1 MAKLKN
7 RGSILALLTLV
18 YVFNF
23 IDRQI
28 VGVLA
33 PFIKADLGLSG
44 TEIGLLTGFVF
55 ALFYTVIGIPI
66 ASLVDNTKT
75 FSAGS
80 FRIKFDRVTIIA
92 LSLATWSF
100 FTMMT
105 GFAGGF
111 IALAVLRIGVAV
123 GEAGCS
129 PPSHS
134 LLSDLYAPNE
144 RAKALGTY
152 ALGIP
157 FGVMLAYFAAAFF
170 AGGGTVDWRLAF
182 VVIGVLGIP
191 VAVITKVMVPEPER
205 GRMDG
210 PKTEPLPF
218 KKALAELATIPSYW
232 TMALGI
238 AFASFGSY
246 AVNAFLTLYIY
257 GEPTAEVGAWMGAFV
272 TVPLQPLLIGLGIGN
287 AIFYASGTYLGGVVA
302 DHFGKKNV
310 SAYALVP
317 AATISIS
324 AVAAVVA
331 WTASSPTVFFV
342 GLSVYIFFLGFYLG
356 PSFSVAQNLAKVSVR
371 ATSTAVF
378 FFVLNLIAL
387 GGGPSVTGFLYDHFA
402 STSGDQLVGLRTAL
416 LALTVAYGLSVV
428 MFLVSAK
435 LLPKDWAKAQS
446 ATTMDGPEAEIVKT
460 GLKPDG
466 EEA

>member
-1 MAKLKN
+1 MKKLEN
-7 RGSILALLTLV
+7 RGAILGLLTLV

-55 ALFYTVIGIPI
+55 ALFYTIIGIPI
-66 ASLVDNTKT
+66 ASMVDNTKT
-75 FSAGS
+75 VGGL
-80 FRIKFDRVTIIA
+80 KFDRVTIIA

-100 FTMMT
+100 FTLLT

-111 IALAVLRIGVAV
+111 IALAILRIGVAV

-144 RAKALGTY
+144 RARALATY

-157 FGVMLAYFAAAFF
+157 FGIMIAYFAAAFF

-182 VVIGVLGIP
+182 VVIGALGIP
-191 VAVITKVMVPEPER
+191 VAILVKMVVPEPER

-210 PKTEPLPF
+210 SKVAPLPF
-218 KKALAELATIPSYW
+218 KQALGELATIPSYW

-257 GEPTAEVGAWMGAFV
+257 GEPTAEVGAWTGAFV
-272 TVPLQPLLIGLGIGN
+272 TLPLQPLLIGLGIGN
-287 AIFYASGTYLGGVVA
+287 AIFYATGTYLGGVVA

-310 SAYALVP
+310 AAYALVP
-317 AATISIS
+317 AVTVAIA
-324 AVAAVVA
+324 AVAIAFS
-331 WTASSPTVFFV
+331 WLTTSPVIFFA

-387 GGGPSVTGFLYDHFA
+387 GGGPSVTGYLYDRFA
-402 STSGDQLVGLRTAL
+402 LSTGSQLEGLRIAL
-416 LALTVAYGLSVV
+416 LALSIAYALSVV
-428 MFLVSAK
+428 MFLISAK
-435 LLPKDWAKAQS
+435 LLPRDWARAKSETAQPS
-446 ATTMDGPEAEIVKT
+446 PLA
-460 GLKPDG
+460 G
-466 EEA
+466 EGAQA

>member
-1 MAKLKN
+1 M
-7 RGSILALLTLV
+7 ALLTLV
-18 YVFNF
+18 YAFNF

-44 TEIGLLTGFVF
+44 TQIGLLTGFVF

-75 FSAGS
+75 FGMAG

-100 FTMMT
+100 FTLLT

-111 IALAVLRIGVAV
+111 IALALLRIGVAV

-134 LLSDLYAPNE
+134 LISDLYGPRE
-144 RAKALGTY
+144 RAKALSIF

-157 FGVMLAYFAAAFF
+157 FGIMLAYFAAAFF
-170 AGGGTVDWRLAF
+170 AGGGQVDWRLAF
-182 VVIGVLGIP
+182 VVIGALGIP
-191 VAVITKVMVPEPER
+191 VALVVRVVVPEPER

-210 PKTEPLPF
+210 PKTPPLPF
-218 KKALAELATIPSYW
+218 KTALAELASIPSYW

-246 AVNAFLTLYIY
+246 AVNAFLTTYIL
-257 GEPTAEVGAWMGAFV
+257 GEPTAAEGPWMGAFLGV
-272 TVPLQPLLIGLGIGN
+272 IAPAKVGFLGLELSGVQLLLVGLGIGN
-287 AIFYASGTYLGGVVA
+287 AIFYATGTYLGGTVA
-302 DHFGKKNV
+302 DHFGKKSV
-310 SAYALVP
+310 AAYGLVP
-317 AATISIS
+317 AVTVAIAAI
-324 AVAAVVA
+324 AVAVA
-331 WTASSPTVFFV
+331 WLAASPVIFFG

-387 GGGPSVTGFLYDHFA
+387 GGGPSIAGMMWDGFAA
-402 STSGDQLVGLRTAL
+402 STGDPLVGLRWSM
-416 LALTVAYGLSVV
+416 LALSASYALSVV
-428 MFLVSAK
+428 MFLISAK
-435 LLPKDWAKAQS
+435 LLPADWAKAQGDQA
-446 ATTMDGPEAEIVKT
+446 AT
-460 GLKPDG
+460 
-466 EEA
+466 

>member
-1 MAKLKN
+1 M
-7 RGSILALLTLV
+7 ALLTLV
-18 YVFNF
+18 YAFNF

-33 PFIKADLGLSG
+33 PFIKADLGLTG

-75 FSAGS
+75 FGMGG
-80 FRIKFDRVTIIA
+80 FRITFDRVTIIA

-100 FTMMT
+100 FTLLT

-111 IALAVLRIGVAV
+111 IALAMLRIGVAI

-134 LLSDLYAPNE
+134 LLSDLYAPKE
-144 RAKALGTY
+144 RAKALATF

-157 FGVMLAYFAAAFF
+157 FGIMLAYFAAAFF

-182 VVIGVLGIP
+182 IVIGALGLP
-191 VAVITKVMVPEPER
+191 VALFVKSAIPEPQR

-210 PKTEPLPF
+210 PKVEPLPF
-218 KKALAELATIPSYW
+218 KVALSELARIPSYW

-246 AVNAFLTLYIY
+246 AVNAFLTTYIL
-257 GEPTAEVGAWMGAFV
+257 GEPTAAEGAWMGAFLGV
-272 TVPLQPLLIGLGIGN
+272 IGPASATVLGIKLTGVQLLLVGLGIGN
-287 AIFYASGTYLGGVVA
+287 AIFYATGTYMGGVIA
-302 DHFGKKNV
+302 DHFGKKSV
-310 SAYALVP
+310 SAYGLVP
-317 AATISIS
+317 AVTVAIAAI
-324 AVAAVVA
+324 AVAVSWLAE
-331 WTASSPTVFFV
+331 SPVVFFG
-342 GLSVYIFFLGFYLG
+342 GLCVYIFFLGFYLG

-387 GGGPSVTGFLYDHFA
+387 GGGPSIAGMMWDGFA
-402 STSGDQLVGLRTAL
+402 SSTGDPLIGLRWSM
-416 LALTVAYGLSVV
+416 LALSASYALSVI

-435 LLPKDWAKAQS
+435 LLPADWAKAQ
-446 ATTMDGPEAEIVKT
+446 
-460 GLKPDG
+460 G
-466 EEA
+466 EQAQA

>member
-1 MAKLKN
+1 VPKIQN
-7 RGSILALLTLV
+7 RGAILGLLMIV
-18 YVFNF
+18 YAFNF

-44 TEIGLLTGFVF
+44 TQIGLLTGFVF

-75 FSAGS
+75 FGMGPV
-80 FRIKFDRVTIIA
+80 RIKFDRVTIIA

-100 FTMMT
+100 FTMLT

-111 IALAVLRIGVAV
+111 IALALLRIGVAV

-134 LLSDLYAPNE
+134 LISDLYAPKE
-144 RAKALGTY
+144 RAGALAIF

-157 FGVMLAYFAAAFF
+157 FGIMLAYFAAAFF

-182 VVIGVLGIP
+182 IVIGALGIP
-191 VAVITKVMVPEPER
+191 FALLTKALIPEPER

-210 PKTEPLPF
+210 PKVAPMPF
-218 KKALAELATIPSYW
+218 GEALADLAKIPSYW

-246 AVNAFLTLYIY
+246 AVNAFLTTYIL
-257 GEPTAEVGAWMGAFV
+257 GEPTAETAWMGAFLGTIAPAKATILGLELSGV
-272 TVPLQPLLIGLGIGN
+272 QLLLVGLGVGN
-287 AIFYASGTYLGGVVA
+287 AIFYATGTYLGGVMA
-302 DHFGKKNV
+302 DYFGKRSV
-310 SAYALVP
+310 SAYGLVP
-317 AATISIS
+317 AVTVAIA
-324 AVAAVVA
+324 AVAIAFS
-331 WTASSPTVFFV
+331 WTTESPTIFFG
-342 GLSVYIFFLGFYLG
+342 GLCVYVFFLGFYLG

-387 GGGPSVTGFLYDHFA
+387 GGGPSITGMMWDSFAA
-402 STSGDQLVGLRTAL
+402 STGDNLVGLRWAL
-416 LALTVAYGLSVV
+416 LALSASYAVSVL

-435 LLPKDWAKAQS
+435 LLPSDWAKAQ
-446 ATTMDGPEAEIVKT
+446 GEA
-460 GLKPDG
+460 
-466 EEA
+466 AA

>member
-1 MAKLKN
+1 MPKLKN

-44 TEIGLLTGFVF
+44 TQMGLLTGFVF

-75 FSAGS
+75 LRLGGFGL
-80 FRIKFDRVTIIA
+80 RFDRVTIIA
-92 LSLATWSF
+92 LSLAVWSF
-100 FTMMT
+100 FTLLT

-111 IALAVLRIGVAV
+111 FALALLRIGVAV

-134 LLSDLYAPNE
+134 LLSDLYGPNE
-144 RAKALGTY
+144 RGRALGIY

-157 FGVMLAYFAAAFF
+157 FGVMLAYFAGAFF
-170 AGGGTVDWRLAF
+170 AGGGVVDWRLAF
-182 VVIGVLGIP
+182 IVIGFLGLP
-191 VAVITKVMVPEPER
+191 VALLTKALVPEPER

-210 PKTEPLPF
+210 PKVPPMPF
-218 KKALAELATIPSYW
+218 RQAVGELAKIPSYW

-238 AFASFGSY
+238 AFVSFGSY

-257 GEPTAEVGAWMGAFV
+257 GEPTAAELPWFGAFA
-272 TVPLQPLLIGLGIGN
+272 TLPLQPLLIGLGVGN
-287 AIFYASGTYLGGVVA
+287 AIFYASGTFLGGVVS
-302 DHFGKKNV
+302 DHFGRKTV
-310 SAYALVP
+310 AAYALVP
-317 AATISIS
+317 AVT
-324 AVAAVVA
+324 VAIAALAIAVV
-331 WTASSPTVFFV
+331 WTTASPVVFLS
-342 GLSVYIFFLGFYLG
+342 GLAIYIFFLGFYLG

-387 GGGPSVTGFLYDHFA
+387 GGGPTITGILYDTFA
-402 STSGDQLVGLRTAL
+402 AGAGDQLMGLRTAL
-416 LALTVAYGLSVV
+416 LALSVPYALSVI
-428 MFLVSAK
+428 MFLVTART
-435 LLPKDWAKAQS
+435 LPRDWARARGEPAGAGA
-446 ATTMDGPEAEIVKT
+446 ATTEDAPAT
-460 GLKPDG
+460 
-466 EEA
+466 

>member
-1 MAKLKN
+1 MPKLQN
-7 RGSILALLTLV
+7 RGSILALLMVV

-44 TEIGLLTGFVF
+44 TQVGLLTGFVF

-75 FSAGS
+75 VRVGS
-80 FRIKFDRVTIIA
+80 LSLTFDRVTIIA

-100 FTMMT
+100 FTLLT

-134 LLSDLYAPNE
+134 LISDLYAPNE
-144 RAKALGTY
+144 RAKALAIF

-157 FGVMLAYFAAAFF
+157 FGIMIAYFAAAFF
-170 AGGGTVDWRLAF
+170 AGGGTVNWRLAF
-182 VVIGVLGIP
+182 LVIGALGIP
-191 VAVITKVMVPEPER
+191 IALYTKFAIPEPER

-210 PKTEPLPF
+210 PKVQPLPF
-218 KKALAELATIPSYW
+218 GEAVRELAKIPSYW

-246 AVNAFLTLYIY
+246 AVNAFLTLYIL
-257 GEPTAEVGAWMGAFV
+257 GEPTAAEAPWMGAYT
-272 TVPLQPLLIGLGIGN
+272 TVIGPASATILGIKLSGVQLLLLGLGAGN
-287 AIFYASGTYLGGVVA
+287 AVFYATGTYLGGVVA
-302 DHFGKKNV
+302 DHFGKRSV
-310 SAYALVP
+310 AAYALVP
-317 AATISIS
+317 AVTIGIA
-324 AVAAVVA
+324 AVAIAVS
-331 WTASSPTVFFV
+331 WTSESMPVFLT
-342 GLSVYIFFLGFYLG
+342 GLCVYIFFLGFYLG
-356 PSFSVAQNLAKVSVR
+356 PSFSVAQNLARVSVR

-402 STSGDQLVGLRTAL
+402 VSSGDQLTGLRTAL
-416 LALTVAYGLSVV
+416 LALSVAYALSVAL
-428 MFLVSAK
+428 FLVTART
-435 LLPKDWAKAQS
+435 LPRDWARAQGQ
-446 ATTMDGPEAEIVKT
+446 AAEA
-460 GLKPDG
+460 
-466 EEA
+466 AA